1 MALTEALRIGAPE
14 AFGALYDEHAGQLYA
29 YCHIMVGDEAA
40 DAVCDA
46 FVAIAR
52 HPGSV
57 PADEDTLPVWLHAL
71 ARAECVLRGAPVRTP
86 TTTASSNPMW
96 RALAGLSPEDREVLA
111 LAIALVPEEIAVV
124 LGVTWDTAESRLRVS
139 QRRLEHALSVAGG
152 QVAHQPVV
160 LTSLNEV
167 TLRRMVMRMY
177 EPPERER
184 ERTLSS
190 CEAAGHEA
198 GGTLVFDADGMPV
211 MPHAPSESTD
221 EPTHTFAEDSLEES
235 VTGPSSPIGTAAAA
249 EPRPSSESSRSA
261 PETNGGMT
269 PVARSGRARRR
280 KESFRTRR
288 IEGLLQVAGL
298 AALVLLAVGIMAL
311 RAKRSGGSSGEGG
324 TGLPLHRKEPT
335 SPSVQPAPPAFPSRT
350 VPTAPPSP
358 MPTTTLPTTAPPS
371 TPPADA
377 GTPLPPGGSNP
388 ARPVPSPSYPHPPVD
403 RPTSPV
409 DPAPTP
415 APSDS
420 PTGKGPGSPTPHP
433 SGS

>member
-1 MALTEALRIGAPE
+1 MAATEEPVALTEALRAGAPD

-46 FVAIAR
+46 FVAVAR
-52 HPGSV
+52 HPDSV

-71 ARAECVLRGAPVRTP
+71 ARAECVRRGAPVRTP
-86 TTTASSNPMW
+86 ATTASSNPMW

-111 LAIALVPEEIAVV
+111 LATALVPEEIAVV

-139 QRRLEHALSVAGG
+139 QRRLEHALSLAEG
-152 QVAHQPVV
+152 QGTHQPVM

-190 CEAAGHEA
+190 CAAAEHEA

-211 MPHAPSESTD
+211 VPDTPSENAD
-221 EPTHTFAEDSLEES
+221 EPTPAFAEDSREEPA
-235 VTGPSSPIGTAAAA
+235 TAPSSSAGTAT
-249 EPRPSSESSRSA
+249 A
-261 PETNGGMT
+261 PEPETEDGGTT
-269 PVARSGRARRR
+269 PAVRGGRAERRR
-280 KESFRTRR
+280 EAFRTRR

-298 AALVLLAVGIMAL
+298 GILVLVAAGIMAM
-311 RAKRSGGSSGEGG
+311 RADRSGGSSGEGG
-324 TGLPLHRKEPT
+324 AGLPLHRKGTT
-335 SPSVQPAPPAFPSRT
+335 SPSVQPAPPALPSQAAPA
-350 VPTAPPSP
+350 VPPSP
-358 MPTTTLPTTAPPS
+358 LPALSPNPPPS
-371 TPPADA
+371 TAPADA
-377 GTPLPPGGSNP
+377 DTPLPPDGSNP
-388 ARPVPSPSYPHPPVD
+388 AHPVPPPSYPRPPVD

-409 DPAPTP
+409 DPPPTPTP

-420 PTGKGPGSPTPHP
+420 PTGKGSRSPTPLP